1 MGTPAGHLP
10 PPPSPRAQGALC
22 KDYIYLGTCVMDYL
36 HRSHRSGTI
45 HQPQE
50 LKDTNLHS
58 HPASDPH
65 TTPHTHTHTQP
76 RPPAHTALHTCARRR
91 SHPSAALPGGPE
103 RGGGKAGDFYAC
115 LYLMNHMQM
124 RQRMCHK
131 RVSPQRL
138 WQEGHKGLAFLSC
151 PGVLHRLED

>member
-1 MGTPAGHLP
+1 MGTPAGRLP
-10 PPPSPRAQGALC
+10 PAPSPRAQGALF
-22 KDYIYLGTCVMDYL
+22 KDCIYLGTCVMDHL
-36 HRSHRSGTI
+36 HRSHRSEIYKPSFTSSLR
-45 HQPQE
+45 P
-50 LKDTNLHS
+50 S
-58 HPASDPH
+58 HH
-65 TTPHTHTHTQP
+65 TTHTHT
-76 RPPAHTALHTCARRR
+76 HTALHTCAGRR

-124 RQRMCHK
+124 RQRTCHK

-138 WQEGHKGLAFLSC
+138 WGEGHKGLAFLNC